1 MSDIKPRKKIPVF
14 PLTSSKILRS
24 VGRKKILF
32 LKICLASFYKGHI
45 LTLIVLIQKWSKK
58 L

>member
-1 MSDIKPRKKIPVF
+1 MLRPRKKIHVF
-14 PLTSSKILRS
+14 PLLWVGTH

-32 LKICLASFYKGHI
+32 LLIFLARFYKGHI
-45 LTLIVLIQKWSKK
+45 RTLIVLIQKKFKWSKK